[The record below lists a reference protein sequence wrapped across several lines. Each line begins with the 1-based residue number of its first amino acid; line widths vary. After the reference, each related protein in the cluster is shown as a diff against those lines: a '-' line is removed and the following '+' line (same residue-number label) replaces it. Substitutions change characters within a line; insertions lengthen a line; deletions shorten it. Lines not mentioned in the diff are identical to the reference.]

1 MFQLKTTYIKKITCM
16 LKLIRQLTMISTG
29 CFSNSLLTQHLTGTG
44 ILTLIDLLHNLVVCL
59 QVGFEY

>member
-1 MFQLKTTYIKKITCM
+1 MYHLKTTYIKRIACM

-29 CFSNSLLTQHLTGTG
+29 CLLTQHLTGTG
-44 ILTLIDLLHNLVVCL
+44 ILTLIDLSHNLVVCL